1 MRRLELSIERL
12 SKSGDGVA
20 QVGGRAVFVPGAL
33 PGETVLAEVVERG
46 KALRGELQRVL
57 VPSPARRPPAC
68 PLADTCG
75 GCDWLHVDE
84 QVQLEQ
90 KLEIVLSA
98 LEHVGGLARA
108 ALGLR
113 PTVASPKGLGSRRR
127 AVLHQANG
135 RLGFFG
141 RRSHTRVEVNRCPAL
156 TLALETLPGELADA
170 LGPAA
175 KDLEEVHLLESR
187 GRVTVSLHLK
197 GPPKPR
203 HRELLEALVRQ
214 GRVVGA
220 VLVPGAR
227 GAVTTYGQATLEEDG
242 VLLRPDGFAQAN
254 AEVNALLVPAAVE
267 ALGLTGAEA
276 VLELYSGNGNFT
288 FALAPRAREVVA
300 VESAPISVQLAQ
312 QVARARA
319 LSQVRFVQGDAEQV
333 TQGLLRESARF
344 DRLLLDPPRVGAQG
358 VGRWAARLLVS
369 RVVYVACDPAA
380 LARDAADLLKEGYRP
395 VSLQLFDLFPQT
407 RHIEAVYACA
417 R

>member
-20 QVGGRAVFVPGAL
+20 QVGGRAVFVSGAL
-33 PGETVLAEVVERG
+33 PGETVLAEVVESG
-46 KALRGELQRVL
+46 KALRGELQAVL
-57 VPSPARRPPAC
+57 VPSPARRAPAC
-68 PLADTCG
+68 PLADSCG

-84 QVQLEQ
+84 AVQLAQ
-90 KLEIVLSA
+90 KQEIVLSA
-98 LEHVGGLARA
+98 LEHVGGLDRG
-108 ALGLR
+108 ALALL
-113 PTVASPKGLGSRRR
+113 PTVASPRRLGSRRR

-156 TLALETLPGELADA
+156 TAPLESLPGELADA

-197 GPPKPR
+197 GAPKPR
-203 HRELLEALVRQ
+203 HQALLEGLVRQ

-254 AEVNALLVPAAVE
+254 AEVNALLVKAAVE

-276 VLELYSGNGNFT
+276 VLELYAGNGNFT
-288 FALAPRAREVVA
+288 FALASQAKEVVA
-300 VESAPISVQLAQ
+300 VESTPISVQLAQ
-312 QVARARA
+312 QVARSRA
-319 LSQVRFVQGDAEQV
+319 LAHVRFVQGDAEKV
-333 TQGLLRESARF
+333 TQGLLRESKRF
-344 DRLLLDPPRVGAQG
+344 DRLLLDPPRTGAQG
-358 VGRWAARLLVS
+358 VGTWASRLLVS

-380 LARDAADLLKEGYRP
+380 LARDAAALLDEGYRP

-407 RHIEAVYACA
+407 RHIEALFTCA